1 MSLDCHG
8 SYMNPSRWMEWYFTN
23 MKTCETGGMH
33 HSNTIGF
40 NSGGCHIVMTKPCH
54 SSCNKQPISFLAVSL
69 LPPVLQTKPF
79 DREIMA
85 SSDSMIGPV
94 PRERRKVPTP
104 GKMWNMARYIMETV
118 FWIPLKLYIN
128 QSTSGNYFKAAMLR
142 LTTVNLK
149 RDYGYILWLRWTKAT
164 MANMDWKSWIYACIL
179 QAWIWKW
186 ICNFICF
193 SQVSSSE
200 IANISWSETH
210 QHKSTKN
217 IQNHSSLQS
226 TVEKTPQKKITSY
239 LIIC

>member
-1 MSLDCHG
+1 MSPDWHG

-23 MKTCETGGMH
+23 MNTCETGGMH

-40 NSGGCHIVMTKPCH
+40 NSGGCQNVIDGQNPATVHVINNQFI
-54 SSCNKQPISFLAVSL
+54 SCRFTAATCPSN
-69 LPPVLQTKPF
+69 QTFRPGF
-79 DREIMA
+79 WA

-94 PRERRKVPTP
+94 PRERRNVPTP

-149 RDYGYILWLRWTKAT
+149 RDYGYILWLRWKKTT

-179 QAWIWKW
+179 QAWIWISW

-200 IANISWSETH
+200 IANILWSETH
-210 QHKSTKN
+210 QHKLTKTYKN
-217 IQNHSSLQS
+217 IHHSNQQL
-226 TVEKTPQKKITSY
+226 KKHHTK
-239 LIIC
+239 